1 MYTTN
6 FAQVGQNIQA
16 ALSAKNM
23 TQQKLADELGISKQ
37 VMSKIIKGSKAINVG
52 ELGRIAVVLE
62 TSTDDLLTCNDVP
75 SDDLCF
81 SFMGRITNDSTKAK
95 VDILRT
101 AIAEIRLLEELDNE

>member
-16 ALSAKNM
+16 ALHAKHM

-37 VMSKIIKGSKAINVG
+37 VMNKIIKGSKAINVG
-52 ELGRIAVVLE
+52 ELGKIASVLE
-62 TSTDDLLTCNDVP
+62 ISTDNLLTCDDVS

-81 SFMGRITNDSTKAK
+81 SFMGRIRNDSTREK

-101 AIAEIRLLEELDNE
+101 TIAEIQMLEELDNE